1 MGQFE
6 KHVFVCTS
14 GEYCPFDGSVEVHQ
28 FLKDGVKARGLKKT
42 VRVNKSGCLDQC
54 GNGPMVVVYPENV
67 WYSHVTL
74 EKAARILDE
83 HLAGNRPVTEYF
95 YVAPPGVNKDPKR
108 IMEIEKARAA
118 QDGASAVAGGKG
130 ATS

>member
-6 KHVFVCTS
+6 KHVFVCT
-14 GEYCPFDGSVEVHQ
+14 GGDYCPFDGSVEVHA
-28 FLKDGVKARGLKKT
+28 FLKEGIKARGLKKT

-74 EKAARILDE
+74 ERAARILEE
-83 HLAGNRPVTEYF
+83 HLVGGNPVAEYF
-95 YVAPPGVNKDPKR
+95 YVAPPGVNKNPKR
-108 IMEIEKARAA
+108 IMEIEKAREAETAA
-118 QDGASAVAGGKG
+118 GAHSGRGVP
-130 ATS
+130 S